1 MGKTILFI
9 VFIVL
14 IVISFFID
22 DDDHG
27 KPHTGYVGEDW

>member
-22 DDDHG
+22 DDHG
-27 KPHTGYVGEDW
+27 KPPTGYIGEDW